1 MPTSSPVS
9 LRRRL
14 GHALS
19 VLLCTAAVS
28 LLPAAEAPLTVTL
41 VSEVTS
47 IQPGVPF
54 YVGLHLQHGDA
65 FHTYWKYPGIVGVP
79 TGIRWSLP
87 PGFVAGEI
95 EWPEPESVLMFKIK
109 AQGFERDVLLPIPIT
124 PPADLKP
131 GQAIRLLGKSSW
143 MSCAQSC
150 HPGFTEVSLELPV
163 KASAP
168 EPDAKWQPVFEK
180 ERTRYPATTPA
191 WKARAEEQGQT
202 VTVTL
207 TPAEPAARRITS
219 AEAAAKVRFFTED
232 GWIDSDRPQ
241 PATLNADGSLTLVL
255 TRAEIF
261 LGKETPKKLKGVM
274 QNPAGWVTGFS
285 LRSIQIA
292 PEIKR

>member
-1 MPTSSPVS
+1 MPTSSPFS
-9 LRRRL
+9 LRHRL

-19 VLLCTAAVS
+19 VLFCTAAAS
-28 LLPAAEAPLTVTL
+28 LLPAADVPLTVTL

-54 YVGLHLQHGDA
+54 YVGLHLQHGPA
-65 FHTYWKYPGIVGVP
+65 FHSYWKYPGIVGVP

-87 PGFVAGEI
+87 SGFVAGEI

-131 GQAIRLLGKSSW
+131 GETIRLQGKSSW

-168 EPDAKWQPVFEK
+168 QPDAKWQPVFEQ
-180 ERTRYPATTPA
+180 ERTRYPAITPA

-202 VTVTL
+202 VTLTL
-207 TPAEPAARRITS
+207 TPAEPAARRIPS

-261 LGKETPKKLKGVM
+261 LGKETPKKLEGVM
-274 QNPAGWVTGFS
+274 QNPEGWVTGS
-285 LRSIQIA
+285 NLRSIQIA